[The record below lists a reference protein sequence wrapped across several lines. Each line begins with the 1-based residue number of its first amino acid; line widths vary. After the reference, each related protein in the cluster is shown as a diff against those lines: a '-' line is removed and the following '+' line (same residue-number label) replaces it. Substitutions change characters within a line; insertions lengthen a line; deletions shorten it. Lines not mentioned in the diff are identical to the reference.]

1 MVTVDH
7 PWIKGLKGA
16 RMLSRLVNVE
26 QAAHLLD
33 AEHGP
38 ALPKALAEAGV
49 EPIKPKGKTGRYRVR
64 DLVMF
69 KLAQVINHMGVET
82 EKALI
87 YAETILESRLETHD
101 QHLLEWIENETQE
114 LFCLI
119 ADDQL
124 ARIFLRNK
132 EDAREIDVAA
142 IKPILFPVTLCEINV
157 FRVIRPVILRAKQLP
172 KTK

>member
-1 MVTVDH
+1 MF
-7 PWIKGLKGA
+7 
-16 RMLSRLVNVE
+16 SRLVSVE

-33 AEHGP
+33 LEDGP
-38 ALPKALAEAGV
+38 ALPKALAGAGV
-49 EPIKPKGKTGRYRVR
+49 EPAKKKGKAAHYRVG
-64 DLVMF
+64 DIVMF
-69 KLAQVINHMGVET
+69 KLAQMISHMGVDT

-87 YAETILESRLETHD
+87 YAATILESRLETHD
-101 QHLLEWIENETQE
+101 RHLLEWIENETQE

-132 EDAREIDVAA
+132 EDDREIDVAA

-157 FRVIRPVILRAKQLP
+157 FRVIRPVILRAQQLP
-172 KTK
+172 

>member
-1 MVTVDH
+1 MF
-7 PWIKGLKGA
+7 
-16 RMLSRLVNVE
+16 SRLVSVE
-26 QAAHLLD
+26 QMAHLLD
-33 AEHGP
+33 LEDGKE
-38 ALPKALAEAGV
+38 LPEVLANVGV
-49 EPIKPKGKTGRYRVR
+49 EPAKKKGKAAHYRVG
-64 DLVMF
+64 DIVMF
-69 KLAQVINHMGVET
+69 KLAQTINHMGVDT

-101 QHLLEWIENETQE
+101 RHLLEWIENETQE

-132 EDAREIDVAA
+132 EDDREIDVAA

-157 FRVIRPVILRAKQLP
+157 FRVIRPVILRAQQLP
-172 KTK
+172 